1 MKSIISEYIWFAL
14 TGSLVTSIS
23 YNSMVNSGC
32 TESAEE
38 MEKRHNEY
46 VENEQ
51 KIQEAQGQKEQ
62 MVYKSYE

>member
-1 MKSIISEYIWFAL
+1 
-14 TGSLVTSIS
+14 
-23 YNSMVNSGC
+23 MVNSGC
-32 TESAEE
+32 TQSAEE